1 MSRTNFSPQH
11 LKLLLGTKLF
21 YRQKRFSQIMFQYI
35 FSLILEFRNL
45 KFPELEN
52 WELEV
57 SGTWELR
64 NLGASEL
71 GNLFKGIPISLWG
84 KVPLGKRVF
93 FWGPG

>member
-1 MSRTNFSPQH
+1 
-11 LKLLLGTKLF
+11 
-21 YRQKRFSQIMFQYI
+21 MFQYI

-45 KFPELEN
+45 KFSELEN

-57 SGTWELR
+57 SGAWELR

-84 KVPLGKRVF
+84 KSSPGEKGFLLGPGLNQQIGAWKM
-93 FWGPG
+93 FWG